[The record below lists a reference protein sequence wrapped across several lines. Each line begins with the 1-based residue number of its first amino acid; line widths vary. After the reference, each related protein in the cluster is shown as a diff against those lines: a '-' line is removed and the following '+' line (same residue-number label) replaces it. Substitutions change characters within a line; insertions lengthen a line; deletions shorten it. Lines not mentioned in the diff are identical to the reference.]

1 MLSRAARRP
10 ASRMRSVLVAALVAF
25 VAVGPLTMPGPASA
39 EAAHTATYTVV
50 PPVDGKAP
58 VHTQPR
64 PGPPE
69 SNYLVWPNTAQAEC
83 WGHYQQITYG
93 GYTSDVWI
101 RIRLANGSVTWI
113 PAVALQGDYKAD
125 LPAGARC

>member
-1 MLSRAARRP
+1 
-10 ASRMRSVLVAALVAF
+10 MRSFLVAALVAF
-25 VAVGPLTMPGPASA
+25 VAAGPLTMPGPASA

-50 PPVDGKAP
+50 PPVGGKAP
-58 VHTQPR
+58 VRGQPR
-64 PGPPE
+64 TRPDPPQ
-69 SNYLVWPNTAQAEC
+69 SNYLVWPNTAHAVC

-101 RIRLANGSVTWI
+101 RIHLANGLVGWI

-125 LPAGARC
+125 LPADARC